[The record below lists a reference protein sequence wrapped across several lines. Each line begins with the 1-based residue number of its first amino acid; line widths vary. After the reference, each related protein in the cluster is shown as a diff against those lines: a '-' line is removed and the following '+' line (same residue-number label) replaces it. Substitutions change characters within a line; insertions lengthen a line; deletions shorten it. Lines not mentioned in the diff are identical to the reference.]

1 MEGIT
6 WIRIGTIAALF
17 LGSLYVLLP
26 TALQGDL
33 EARRAAAA
41 ASVEAPTNTASADFG
56 VRFDTEDPEGALP
69 VLRARLKAAD
79 VAFESVFEKDG
90 QVAVTLGAGASK
102 ADVVK
107 AANAPGVITVHD
119 PLVLAPPPEDL
130 PALPESPPAPDAM
143 WNAIQDVDAA
153 RAGWWGSKL
162 GEWYDA
168 ELPAGTE
175 DLGLSVTGVE
185 SDLLKA
191 NGASLPEGVPFG
203 VVAID
208 GAVAGLAFPSDD
220 ALSFEAL
227 TVATPTSDGSVSWNA
242 DAGEVAMLEAGPLPA
257 PLVFVE
263 DPAEEADE
271 DGSEEVQVVESSVP
285 DWLLDLLPDTAINL
299 GLDLQGGLD
308 LTLQVELDDAVLS
321 QVARD
326 ATGFKELATRNNVE
340 VGSVRKDKAE
350 PLIWFEVSDDKLS
363 ELQSFLAENSRDYQY
378 ARSDENG
385 RHGFLMK
392 GERVE
397 EVKKEAVEQVLETLR
412 KRVDATG
419 VKEPSIV
426 KKGGGRINVQLPG
439 AVDLQEAIDAI
450 GTTAVL
456 EFRMV
461 DPKQDQQLLSDII
474 AAAEDT
480 LTPEQFEDDDF
491 VNEWLWETKRLDEDR
506 IVLWHYEET
515 TDGMKRVTYRRGE
528 QEGPLLLM
536 NKVEL
541 TGNDV
546 NDASV
551 GYDQNNFPYVGL
563 NFKPRG
569 AQVFCDLT
577 TEHVKERF
585 AIILDNQIRSAPSIR
600 ERICGGRAS
609 IDMGSSLDAVADAQT
624 LSLVLRTGSLDA
636 PVSIGEVRQVGAQL
650 GKDSIRSGS
659 IASVAGG
666 LVVLVFMA
674 LWYRRAGMLAN
685 VALCLN
691 VLMVIAALATFGAT
705 LTLPGIAGIALTV
718 GMAVDANIIIFERIR
733 EELSLGVHPRK
744 AVDVGFDKGLVA
756 VVDANVT
763 TAIAGIVL
771 YSYGTGPIKGFA
783 VTLLVGIITTL
794 ITALFVTRTFMEL
807 VTRSSN
813 ARITI

>member
-1 MEGIT
+1 VEGIT
-6 WIRIGTIAALF
+6 WIRIVTIVALF

-41 ASVEAPTNTASADFG
+41 AAVETPTNTSSADLD
-56 VRFDTEDPEGALP
+56 VRFDTSDPEGAAP
-69 VLRARLKAAD
+69 VLRTRLAAAGLKVD
-79 VAFESVFEKDG
+79 SVFAKDG
-90 QVAVTLGAGASK
+90 QVRVTLGAGVSE
-102 ADVVK
+102 ADVV
-107 AANAPGVITVHD
+107 ALADESADIAVFDPNAI
-119 PLVLAPPPEDL
+119 APVPD
-130 PALPESPPAPDAM
+130 ALPDAPEEPPAPDAT
-143 WNAIQDVDAA
+143 WSAIQDADPDASAWWGAQLDGWFASDVPDGVDA
-153 RAGWWGSKL
+153 
-162 GEWYDA
+162 
-168 ELPAGTE
+168 LPIAV
-175 DLGLSVTGVE
+175 SGVE

-191 NGASLPEGVPFG
+191 DGASLPEGVPFG
-203 VVAID
+203 VVAVN
-208 GAVAGLAFPSDD
+208 GRMVGLAFPSEG
-220 ALSFEAL
+220 ALSFEPL
-227 TVATPTSDGSVSWNA
+227 QTKIQMSDGVTWAS
-242 DAGEVAMLEAGPLPA
+242 DTEALPLVLSGPLPA
-257 PLVFVE
+257 PLTLVE
-263 DPAEEADE
+263 EDDSEDEADAPV
-271 DGSEEVQVVESSVP
+271 EVAESSVP
-285 DWLLDLLPDTAINL
+285 DWVLDLLPDTAINL

-326 ATGFKELATRNNVE
+326 ATGFKELAERNNVE
-340 VGSVRKDKAE
+340 IGSVRKDKAE
-350 PLIWFEVSDDKLS
+350 PMIWFEVADD
-363 ELQSFLAENSRDYQY
+363 ELTDLQNFLAENSRDYNY
-378 ARSDENG
+378 ARQDDAG

-392 GERVE
+392 DERVE

-480 LTPEQFEDDDF
+480 LTPEQFADDDF

-515 TDGMKRVTYRRGE
+515 TDGMKRVTYRQGE

-569 AQVFCDLT
+569 SQIFCDLT

-609 IDMGSSLDAVADAQT
+609 IDMGSSMDAVSDAQT
-624 LSLVLRTGSLDA
+624 LALVLRTGSLDA

-666 LVVLVFMA
+666 FVVLIFMGA
-674 LWYRRAGMLAN
+674 WYRRAGMLAN

-691 VLMVIAALATFGAT
+691 ILMVIAALATFGAT

-733 EELSLGVHPRK
+733 EEMSLGVHPRK